1 MPRRCTPPRDAGPV
15 VTALAVGT
23 VASVVYLLA
32 ASCGTPPSPT
42 HVPDGSCY
50 DRVVYQT
57 ARLSDC

>member
-1 MPRRCTPPRDAGPV
+1 M
-15 VTALAVGT
+15 TALAVGT